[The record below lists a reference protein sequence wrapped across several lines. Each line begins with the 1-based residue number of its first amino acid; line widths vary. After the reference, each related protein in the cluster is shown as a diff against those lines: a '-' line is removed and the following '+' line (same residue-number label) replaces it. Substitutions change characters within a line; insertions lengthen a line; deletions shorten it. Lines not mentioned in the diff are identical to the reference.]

1 MLLAHVH
8 ITACLAQLHLLVPT
22 ILTRAHPTG
31 RSLFKDSVLPTSAKI
46 LPWPRSYC
54 SLPREA
60 PSCFFRSLHK
70 CHSLGEAFRTTHL
83 KHNPF
88 TTLVFLSLSCIPIIF
103 ISWLPWLEWKLSKA
117 RNVALWCICQFL
129 AHWTVPSQSSGACL
143 CMHVL

>member
-1 MLLAHVH
+1 MMLLAHVH

-31 RSLFKDSVLPTSAKI
+31 RLLFKDSVLPTSTKI

-70 CHSLGEAFRTTHL
+70 CHPLGEAFRTTHL
-83 KHNPF
+83 KHTPF
-88 TTLVFLSLSCIPIIF
+88 TTLVFRHYLAYQSFLFLDCPGWNESSLRPGMYLFGVFVNS
-103 ISWLPWLEWKLSKA
+103 
-117 RNVALWCICQFL
+117 
-129 AHWTVPSQSSGACL
+129 
-143 CMHVL
+143 